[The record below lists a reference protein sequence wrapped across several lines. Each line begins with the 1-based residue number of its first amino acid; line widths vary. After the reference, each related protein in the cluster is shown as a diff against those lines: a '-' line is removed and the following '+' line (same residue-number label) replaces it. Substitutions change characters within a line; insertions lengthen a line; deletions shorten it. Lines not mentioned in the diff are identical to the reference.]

1 MVYMSSDFHIGHKVI
16 TKYRPQFS
24 SMNEHNEYI
33 LNEMS
38 KLTKRDDL
46 FVLGDFIFDCP
57 DFEYY
62 LKQIAKM
69 PLRVKL
75 VMGNHDSL
83 KMYKQ
88 DIAKNIE
95 VQLPLFSYKNMWV
108 SHAPIHPDELRNRF
122 INIHGHLH
130 GSVIQ
135 NNRFEYTETDCSLVN
150 ERYFNVNLDN
160 NNFKFVSLDIIKER
174 AKKFSYLKETEEDLS

>member
-1 MVYMSSDFHIGHKVI
+1 MVFFTSDSHLGHRVI
-16 TKYRPQFS
+16 TKYRPQFQ
-24 SMNEHNEYI
+24 NIKEHDEAF
-33 LNEMS
+33 LTEMS

-69 PLRVKL
+69 PLKVKL

-95 VQLPLFSYKNMWV
+95 IQLPLFSYKNMWV
-108 SHAPIHPDELRNRF
+108 SHAPIHPDELRNRY

-130 GSVIQ
+130 GSVIK
-135 NNRFEYTETDCSLVN
+135 TDDLVN

-160 NNFKFVSLDIIKER
+160 NNFKFVSLETIKER
-174 AKKFSYLKETEEDLS
+174 ANKFSYLKEEQKVQEDLS